1 MTTNTDLPYL
11 NAEEQRVLG
20 AMLEKARTT
29 PENYPITINSLVAA
43 CNQKTSRN
51 PVVNYD
57 ENTVILVLDALKK
70 KGLASTSTGGS
81 SRVTK
86 YKHNFAIVYPLVP
99 ADLAVICL
107 LLLRGPL
114 TPGEI
119 NNLSGRLYNFVSIDE
134 VQDVLNGL
142 STGERPFV
150 FLIPRKPGQKEV
162 RYAHLLGGDVQI
174 EDAYSGQVPSPLS
187 TTLEERL
194 KAIEDELAELR
205 KGFVQLKELL

>member
-205 KGFVQLKELL
+205 KGFDQLKELL